1 MQYLICGLSV
11 ATSVPLPGGQ
21 PIAASTAP
29 PDVVVRLG
37 LCPHDSADPDYLGPN
52 WRLAGRRFY
61 LDIPGIVRLMADD
74 GREIVVEPKG
84 AATEADIAPF
94 ILSTGFAAILHQR
107 RLLALHAATVAW
119 QGRAIALCGP
129 TGAGKSTLAAALC
142 QAGAGFVGDDIA
154 AIRLDGPQ
162 PMVWPDGRQHRLWA
176 DAIDHLALAQ
186 QQGAPVRGHMHK
198 FHVSPLRSQNQPGAL
213 PLAAVV
219 VLRMRE
225 NTAPPAPPRIERLNL
240 VDAAPLL
247 RREVYRALLAK
258 KLGLDPVLF
267 TQIAA
272 LLAQVPVFRLER
284 SPGLHHLEASAALV
298 LAAVAQ
304 AA

>member
-1 MQYLICGLSV
+1 M
-11 ATSVPLPGGQ
+11 ATSFALPAGY
-21 PIAASTAP
+21 PAASGAE
-29 PDVVVRLG
+29 PDIVVRLG
-37 LCPHDSADPDYLGPN
+37 NCPDDPAPADYLGPN

-61 LDIPGIVRLMADD
+61 LDIPGIVRLMAHD

-142 QAGAGFVGDDIA
+142 QVGTGFVGDDIA
-154 AIRLDGPQ
+154 AIRLESHE

-176 DAIDHLALAQ
+176 DAIDHLALTQ
-186 QQGAPVRGHMHK
+186 QQGAPVRSHMRK
-198 FHVSPLRSQNQPGAL
+198 FHVTPRLAQNQPGTL

-219 VLRMRE
+219 LLRMQE
-225 NTAPPAPPRIERLNL
+225 NPMPPAPPRIERLNL
-240 VDAAPLL
+240 ADAAPLL
-247 RREVYRALLAK
+247 LKQVYRVTLAK
-258 KLGLDPVLF
+258 KMGHEPILF
-267 TQIAA
+267 GQIAA
-272 LLAQVPVFRLER
+272 LLAQVPAFLLER
-284 SPGLHHLEASAALV
+284 SPGLNHLEASAALV
-298 LAAVAQ
+298 LAAAEQ

>member
-1 MQYLICGLSV
+1 
-11 ATSVPLPGGQ
+11 
-21 PIAASTAP
+21 
-29 PDVVVRLG
+29 
-37 LCPHDSADPDYLGPN
+37 
-52 WRLAGRRFY
+52 
-61 LDIPGIVRLMADD
+61 MADD

-84 AATEADIAPF
+84 AASEADIAPF

-186 QQGAPVRGHMHK
+186 QQGAPVRSHMRK
-198 FHVSPLRSQNQPGAL
+198 FHVSPLRSQNQPGASS
-213 PLAAVV
+213 
-219 VLRMRE
+219 
-225 NTAPPAPPRIERLNL
+225 
-240 VDAAPLL
+240 
-247 RREVYRALLAK
+247 
-258 KLGLDPVLF
+258 
-267 TQIAA
+267 
-272 LLAQVPVFRLER
+272 R
-284 SPGLHHLEASAALV
+284 SPTGATARAA
-298 LAAVAQ
+298 
-304 AA
+304 